1 MLSSKLEFLGVF
13 AFVLCISLATG
24 LKCYQCPT
32 ATSMEDCVKNQKEQ
46 DCKALKDPRC
56 VTFTTEFKVGSQE
69 TKSYTKTCTAKA
81 VCDAANTG
89 VLKPCKDAGGKCE
102 YKCCNK
108 DLCNKGTSPMVS
120 ILLMVSC
127 AAVGFFRFF

>member
-1 MLSSKLEFLGVF
+1 MRKDNFLKRF
-13 AFVLCISLATG
+13 LFLAATG

-46 DCKALKDPRC
+46 NCTGFTEPRCFTSVAEYKQVKAYEKSCTDKFGCDLAGSVGLKACKA
-56 VTFTTEFKVGSQE
+56 
-69 TKSYTKTCTAKA
+69 
-81 VCDAANTG
+81 
-89 VLKPCKDAGGKCE
+89 AGGKCE
-102 YKCCNK
+102 YKCCDK

>member
-1 MLSSKLEFLGVF
+1 MRKDNFLKRF
-13 AFVLCISLATG
+13 LFLAATG

-32 ATSMEDCVKNQKEQ
+32 ATSMEDCVKSQKEQ
-46 DCKALKDPRC
+46 DCNAIKDPRC

-69 TKSYTKTCTAKA
+69 TKSYTKSCTTKA
-81 VCDAANTG
+81 VCDVADSG

-102 YKCCNK
+102 YKCCEK

-127 AAVGFFRFF
+127 AAVGFFRFV